1 MQLNTIDEKS
11 ELESQRK
18 TSRVLKTSII
28 KSPNKNKLN
37 KIGSH
42 PKINFILNKLDP
54 EHLKHSLD
62 MPQTNNL

>member
-42 PKINFILNKLDP
+42 PKINFILNKLDHV
-54 EHLKHSLD
+54 HLKPSLD
-62 MPQTNNL
+62 ILQTNNL